1 MPYKITKDQLFFD
14 LYAAFLCAKK
24 HKSNKDY
31 VKKFEENLYENLSE
45 LCDELWNRTYKSK
58 PYVCFVIE
66 YPKKREIF
74 AANFRDRIVHH
85 LFYNYTYA
93 LFDST
98 LIEDSYSCR
107 IGKGTYY
114 GIERLD
120 HHIRS
125 CSENYTKKTYVLKMD
140 IRGYFIHINRIK
152 LLEITE
158 NTLNRLRTH
167 KVSGINDGKE
177 WQDILDF
184 DFILYLNRE
193 IILTN
198 PTINCIFHSRKE
210 CWNGLPKSKSLFYT
224 NENCGLPIGNLT
236 SQLLSNVYLNILDQ
250 YIKRVLKCKHYG
262 RYVDDFYIVSND
274 KEKLLSYILLIKTF
288 LKEELFLDL
297 HMGKTRIINSNYGV
311 EFLGAYIKPNRIYIS
326 NQCLRRIKSQ
336 LYDPKYLENNKNL
349 IASIN
354 SYLGLFTH
362 YKSNNI
368 KKLLFLNLPYL
379 QKIGEFNDNFTK
391 FEESKLSII

>member
-140 IRGYFIHINRIK
+140 IRGYSICQIKNIH
-152 LLEITE
+152 
-158 NTLNRLRTH
+158 
-167 KVSGINDGKE
+167 
-177 WQDILDF
+177 
-184 DFILYLNRE
+184 LY
-193 IILTN
+193 
-198 PTINCIFHSRKE
+198 
-210 CWNGLPKSKSLFYT
+210 
-224 NENCGLPIGNLT
+224 
-236 SQLLSNVYLNILDQ
+236 
-250 YIKRVLKCKHYG
+250 
-262 RYVDDFYIVSND
+262 
-274 KEKLLSYILLIKTF
+274 
-288 LKEELFLDL
+288 
-297 HMGKTRIINSNYGV
+297 
-311 EFLGAYIKPNRIYIS
+311 
-326 NQCLRRIKSQ
+326 
-336 LYDPKYLENNKNL
+336 
-349 IASIN
+349 
-354 SYLGLFTH
+354 
-362 YKSNNI
+362 
-368 KKLLFLNLPYL
+368 
-379 QKIGEFNDNFTK
+379 
-391 FEESKLSII
+391 

>member
-1 MPYKITKDQLFFD
+1 MSYKLTKDQLFFD

-31 VKKFEENLYENLSE
+31 VKDFEENLYDNLTE
-45 LCDELWNRTYKSK
+45 LCDELWNRTYKPK
-58 PYVCFVIE
+58 PYVCFIIE

-74 AANFRDRIVHH
+74 AAYFRDRIVHH

-114 GIERLD
+114 GIERLG

-125 CSENYTKKTYVLKMD
+125 CSKNYIEKTYVLKMD
-140 IRGYFIHINRIK
+140 IKGYFIHINRIK
-152 LLEITE
+152 LLEITT
-158 NTLNRLRTH
+158 NTLNKLRTH
-167 KVSGINDGKE
+167 KVPENKDGKE

-184 DFILYLNRE
+184 DFILYINRE
-193 IILTN
+193 IIMLD
-198 PTINCIFHSRKE
+198 PTINCIFHSKKE

-224 NENCGLPIGNLT
+224 DENCGLPIGNLT

-262 RYVDDFYIVSND
+262 RYVDDFYIVSQN
-274 KEKLLSYILLIKTF
+274 KEKLLSYIPLIKTF
-288 LKEELFLDL
+288 LKEKLLLDL
-297 HMGKTRIINSNYGV
+297 HMGKTRIINSNYGA

-336 LYDPKYLENNKNL
+336 LYDPKYVENNKNL

-354 SYLGLFTH
+354 SYLGLFTV
-362 YKSNNI
+362 Y
-368 KKLLFLNLPYL
+368 
-379 QKIGEFNDNFTK
+379 
-391 FEESKLSII
+391 